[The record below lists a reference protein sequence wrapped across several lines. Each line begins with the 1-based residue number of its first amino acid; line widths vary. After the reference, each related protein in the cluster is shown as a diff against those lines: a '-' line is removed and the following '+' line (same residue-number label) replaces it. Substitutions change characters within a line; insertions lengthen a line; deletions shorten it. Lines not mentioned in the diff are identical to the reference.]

1 MSKKTKVKKNFRKDE
16 NLSINMLSLTPHA
29 EMNSTATIGISKLI
43 NKLYKECN
51 KLIKTYRK
59 NRITLK
65 KKHNNSRI
73 IVEKI
78 NKTITNIEDIN
89 DYINNINKQKQYIE
103 FSIKNG
109 KSITKKIK

>member
-1 MSKKTKVKKNFRKDE
+1 MSKKTKVKKKLRKDE
-16 NLSINMLSLTPHA
+16 NLSINMLSLTPQP
-29 EMNSTATIGISKLI
+29 EMNSTTTMGISKLI

-65 KKHNNSRI
+65 KKHNSRI

-78 NKTITNIEDIN
+78 NKTITNIVDIN
-89 DYINNINKQKQYIE
+89 DYINNINKESHFRE
-103 FSIKNG
+103 FSIING
-109 KSITKKIK
+109 KSISKKIK